1 MQPSQR
7 CLVMEFVP
15 ESLSA
20 LIRQGPLDMS
30 LLVLIA
36 KVASCP
42 FTSRSRQL

>member
-42 FTSRSRQL
+42 FKSPAHQI